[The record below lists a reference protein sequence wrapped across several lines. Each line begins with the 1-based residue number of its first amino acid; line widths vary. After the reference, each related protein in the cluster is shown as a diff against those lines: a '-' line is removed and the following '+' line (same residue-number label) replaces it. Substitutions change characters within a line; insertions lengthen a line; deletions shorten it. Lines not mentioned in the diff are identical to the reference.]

1 MNEILITTVTVTGIT
16 AIFAFLLTLANNTV
30 GDYGEVQLVINDE
43 KEFTINGGDTLLS
56 SLLEEKIFIP
66 SACGGKGTCGYCKV
80 KILEGGGPV
89 LATELPFL
97 TEEEMEDKVRLSCQ
111 CKVKENIKIEIP
123 EELFNVKEYFAT
135 VEEMED
141 LTDAI
146 KRVRLKLPEGEE
158 IKFKPGQFVQLK
170 APLYE
175 GNKEEVYRAY
185 SIASSPK
192 EKDAVE
198 LLIGYV
204 PDGICTTYVHKHLKV
219 GDTVQING
227 PHGDFYYDKDS
238 DNEMILVAAG
248 TGMAPIMAIL
258 KYMEE
263 NDIKRKATFYFGA
276 KTPDD
281 LFFLDYFKHLEDTLY
296 DFKFVPTLSRVTEEH
311 QWTGEQGR
319 VNKIIEEQLESGEN
333 KEAYLCGNPKM
344 ISSMVSALKEKGVLE
359 ELIYFDEF

>member
-1 MNEILITTVTVTGIT
+1 MENILITTLSLTIIS
-16 AIFAFLLTLANNTV
+16 AIFALLLTIADRTINN
-30 GDYGEVQLVINDE
+30 YGEVKLLINDE
-43 KEFTINGGDTLLS
+43 KEFIVEGGSSLLS
-56 SLLEEKIFIP
+56 SLTDQKIFIP

-80 KILEGGGPV
+80 QVYEGGGPV
-89 LATELPFL
+89 LPTETPFL
-97 TEEEMEDKVRLSCQ
+97 TKEELESNTRLSCQ
-111 CKVKENIKIEIP
+111 CKVKEDIKIGIP

-141 LTDAI
+141 LTDVI
-146 KRVRLKLPEGEE
+146 KRVRFKLPEGEE
-158 IKFKPGQFVQLK
+158 ISFKPGQFIQLK

-185 SIASSPK
+185 SIASAPF
-192 EKDAVE
+192 EKNIIE

-204 PDGICTTYVHKHLKV
+204 PDGICTTYVHQHLKI

-238 DNEMILVAAG
+238 ENEMILVAAG

-263 NDIKRKATFYFGA
+263 YDVKRKATFYFGA
-276 KTPDD
+276 KTPED
-281 LFFLDYFKHLEDTLY
+281 LFFLDYFKHLEETLY
-296 DFKFVPTLSRVTEEH
+296 DFKFIPTLSRTTEEH
-311 QWTGEQGR
+311 NWAGETGR
-319 VNKIIEEQLESGEN
+319 VNNTLNKYLDNPEN
-333 KEAYLCGNPKM
+333 KEAYLCGSPRM
-344 ISSMVSALKEKGVLE
+344 IESMIAALVSKGIVE